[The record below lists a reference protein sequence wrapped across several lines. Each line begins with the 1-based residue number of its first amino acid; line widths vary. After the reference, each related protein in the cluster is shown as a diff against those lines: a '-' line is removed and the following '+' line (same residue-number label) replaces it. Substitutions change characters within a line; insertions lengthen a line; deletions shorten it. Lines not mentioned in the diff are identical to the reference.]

1 MTLVFFMG
9 LVKSKGFS
17 KKRHNVGL
25 TSKVVIQSAAII
37 RHELVFKLYKNLVE
51 RSQIKSFFYLTT
63 Y

>member
-1 MTLVFFMG
+1 MTLAFFMG

-37 RHELVFKLYKNLVE
+37 RHELVFKLYK
-51 RSQIKSFFYLTT
+51 K
-63 Y
+63 